1 MIIAQYCHSRD
12 KLEALQKTISAKM
25 ELWQADFSDET
36 STTAFGEKL
45 KESKIVPT
53 HILHVPAVPA
63 VPIENLRF
71 TEIDWADT
79 QKQINV
85 QCRSL

>member
-1 MIIAQYCHSRD
+1 MIIAQYCHSQD

-53 HILHVPAVPA
+53 HILHVPAVP
-63 VPIENLRF
+63 IENLRF